1 MNRHVFRTLAGLSV
15 AGLLTTGAG
24 IAQAQQVVQAR
35 VISATPIR
43 ETTGSDVSYNVTYE
57 YQGRQYTTRTTSRPG
72 ATIPVQ
78 ASAYGVT
85 TSGATTAPVQ
95 PQSQLQP
102 YPVEANNNGQPYQ
115 QQYQYQ
121 QDPQSQ
127 QQYQSQGSGS
137 PWDSVVPEPGVVVSN
152 APAPVYVQ
160 PAPVY
165 APPVYVQPAYT
176 YPYAQPYVYP
186 PVGISLNLGYSRG
199 WGGGYYGRGY
209 GYRGY
214 GYRGYGG
221 YRGGWHR

>member
-15 AGLLTTGAG
+15 AGMLAAGAG
-24 IAQAQQVVQAR
+24 VAQAQQVVQAR

-57 YQGRQYTTRTTSRPG
+57 YNGRQYTTRTNSRPG
-72 ATIPVQ
+72 ATIPIQ
-78 ASAYGVT
+78 ASTYGVT
-85 TSGATTAPVQ
+85 TAPVA
-95 PQSQLQP
+95 PQAQLQP
-102 YPVEANNNGQPYQ
+102 YPAEADNG

-121 QDPQSQ
+121 QS
-127 QQYQSQGSGS
+127 QQYQQPSQYAQPGGS
-137 PWDSVVPEPGVVVSN
+137 PWDNVAPEPGVVVSN

-176 YPYAQPYVYP
+176 YPYAYPYAYP

-199 WGGGYYGRGY
+199 WGG
-209 GYRGY
+209 YRGY
-214 GYRGYGG
+214 GYRHW
-221 YRGGWHR
+221 R

>member
-15 AGLLTTGAG
+15 VGLLTTGAG

-85 TSGATTAPVQ
+85 TSGATSMPVQ

-102 YPVEANNNGQPYQ
+102 YPVEANNGQQYQ
-115 QQYQYQ
+115 QPYQYQ
-121 QDPQSQ
+121 QDPQS
-127 QQYQSQGSGS
+127 SSNTRARAAARPGTASCPSPAWWCPTQG
-137 PWDSVVPEPGVVVSN
+137 
-152 APAPVYVQ
+152 APVYAQ

-199 WGGGYYGRGY
+199 WGGGYYGL
-209 GYRGY
+209 RGY